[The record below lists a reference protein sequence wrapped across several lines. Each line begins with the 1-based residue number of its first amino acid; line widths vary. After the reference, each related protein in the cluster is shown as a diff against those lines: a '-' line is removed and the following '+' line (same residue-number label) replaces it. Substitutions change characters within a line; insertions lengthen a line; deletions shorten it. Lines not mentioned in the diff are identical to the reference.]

1 MKNIFKIIFSS
12 LLLALVVSCEDD
24 DRIMLN
30 ETSAATLAVDNNT
43 VILDNTTPLV
53 DALKFNYTLPV
64 YNPSVVP
71 SYFIEF
77 SVKGN
82 NFAKT
87 EVLSAPSDVKSV
99 SITHKALND
108 LLLNL
113 GAKPGEAT
121 SIDVRFKSMFNGQT
135 SYYSNVLNL
144 TITPFVSLKNLY
156 LVGGATESGWE
167 NNAHNVPLFRD
178 PVNVNKFYYTGYFAA
193 DGFKMLEKLGEWHPQ
208 WGLTAGNIT
217 VSNLDGTNEPGAF
230 TVPTAGY
237 YTFVIDINAK
247 TYSLNP
253 YNVTSTPYA
262 TVGIIGSSTP
272 GGWDN
277 DEDMTAS
284 ALNPHIW
291 RIENISLTPGEAKF
305 RANNNWDVNWGGDTP
320 FSGTA
325 SVGGSN
331 IPVNEA
337 GKYDVFFNDLDGKY
351 VFIKR

>member
-24 DRIMLN
+24 DKIILN
-30 ETSAATLAVDNNT
+30 ESSSATLAVDKNT
-43 VILDNTTPLV
+43 VALDNTTPLAE
-53 DALKFNYTLPV
+53 ALKFTYTFPSF
-64 YNPSVVP
+64 NPAVVP
-71 SYFIEF
+71 SYSVEF
-77 SVKGN
+77 GIKGT

-87 EVLSAPSDVKSV
+87 EIVIAPGDASSV

-121 SIDVRFKSMFNGQT
+121 NVEARFKTAFSGQT
-135 SYYSNVLNL
+135 NYYSNVLNL

-156 LVGGATESGWE
+156 LVGAATESGWE
-167 NNAHNVPLFRD
+167 NNANNLPLFRD

-193 DGFKMLEKLGEWHPQ
+193 DGFKLLEKLGEWHPQ
-208 WGLTAGNIT
+208 WGLTAGNVT

-230 TVPTAGY
+230 TVPAAGY
-237 YTFVIDINAK
+237 YTFTIDINAK
-247 TYSLNP
+247 TYSL
-253 YNVTSTPYA
+253 TPYTVSSA
-262 TVGIIGSSTP
+262 PYPTVGILGSSAPT
-272 GGWDN
+272 GWDA
-277 DEDMTAS
+277 DQDMTAS

-291 RIENISLTPGEAKF
+291 RLTNVALTAGEAKF
-305 RANNNWDVNWGGDTP
+305 RANNSWDVNWGGDTP

-325 SVGGSN
+325 TIGGGN

-337 GKYDVFFNDLDGKY
+337 GNYDVFFNDLDGRY
-351 VFIKR
+351 LFIKK